1 MEKERKIK
9 LIAISALIVA
19 VLGLTIA
26 FASLSQTLT
35 INGTATLD
43 AAKWGIKFENL
54 SSGKVVGD
62 AVINDT
68 AMIAEDQI
76 TINNIDVSL
85 KTPGDSVT
93 YTVDLV
99 NEGTINAEIYSIEVP
114 KFTEEQ
120 EKYIDFKV
128 TYDNGEE
135 VKQGDI
141 LNKET
146 KKNLTIKV
154 EFKKDITESDLPK
167 SGEEIS
173 LSYKLN
179 FVQTDE
185 NDTTEG
191 SGGTTDNYGDEIR
204 SWNLSDTVKMTYY
217 NGELQSDGTYDNGDL
232 VISGT
237 GAIPDVTTNEKGYPG
252 SDAIMIKLADVSS
265 FEELEMGEDG
275 LPIFKYNPVNLI
287 IEEGITKIGLGS
299 FIYVLPISNITLSS
313 TVTEIGQSAFGDC
326 TSLTSIN
333 LQNVEV
339 VGEQAFYGCSS
350 LNTVEMPNVIK
361 IEKHAFDSCNSLVN
375 VSMPKVENIADYIF
389 ARCNSLRSI
398 NVPSSITSV
407 SNYAFSWITS
417 DGLTIYVPNNSVKEK
432 LQATYDMIKVEIVV
446 DSTKFE

>member
-1 MEKERKIK
+1 
-9 LIAISALIVA
+9 
-19 VLGLTIA
+19 
-26 FASLSQTLT
+26 
-35 INGTATLD
+35 
-43 AAKWGIKFENL
+43 
-54 SSGKVVGD
+54 
-62 AVINDT
+62 
-68 AMIAEDQI
+68 
-76 TINNIDVSL
+76 
-85 KTPGDSVT
+85 
-93 YTVDLV
+93 
-99 NEGTINAEIYSIEVP
+99 
-114 KFTEEQ
+114 
-120 EKYIDFKV
+120 
-128 TYDNGEE
+128 
-135 VKQGDI
+135 
-141 LNKET
+141 
-146 KKNLTIKV
+146 
-154 EFKKDITESDLPK
+154 
-167 SGEEIS
+167 
-173 LSYKLN
+173 
-179 FVQTDE
+179 
-185 NDTTEG
+185 
-191 SGGTTDNYGDEIR
+191 
-204 SWNLSDTVKMTYY
+204 
-217 NGELQSDGTYDNGDL
+217 
-232 VISGT
+232 
-237 GAIPDVTTNEKGYPG
+237 
-252 SDAIMIKLADVSS
+252 
-265 FEELEMGEDG
+265 MGEDG
-275 LPIFKYNPVNLI
+275 LPIFIYNLVYLI